1 MKSKIFLF
9 LSLFITIMGQAQTES
24 WKMKFHL
31 NDTVDAVFDVLVEHG
46 EEGNMGMTIE
56 NGGELIC
63 LHSIEG
69 QEFPGF
75 LFPYFDTKI
84 EWNPTDKGDMAWKGW
99 FIKKGGKPVYF
110 DAQRMANVTLDE
122 FWKDSNSGEPIS
134 EGPLQFRQKVTF
146 ELGTPDEYQ
155 AIGLFQLYPAEKC
168 TGTFLT
174 ETGDYRFLKGTW
186 SNNHIQLQ
194 CLDGAH
200 LFCFTADVAHEEG
213 AFYNGRFY
221 SGNTYS
227 EKWEGEENVDFELRD
242 PEHLVHLKKGRE
254 NEVFSFQAMD
264 LQGNMKTFGAEDWKG
279 KLSIIQLMGTW
290 CPNCTDE
297 GKLMAAMH
305 KKYNTKGL
313 QIIPVAFERSDD
325 ITENKKVIQKQMAQ
339 LNCGYE
345 AYVGRAEGKGKER
358 AQNVFPQLEKV
369 MAFPTMIVVNSDGKV
384 IHVHTG
390 FNGPA
395 TGEYHTREVLQL
407 EKVIQ
412 GGLPK

>member
-1 MKSKIFLF
+1 MKPMIFLF

-31 NDTVDAVFDVLVEHG
+31 NDTVDAVFDVILEHG
-46 EEGNMGMTIE
+46 ESTMGMTIE
-56 NGGELIC
+56 NGGESIY

-84 EWNPTDKGDMAWKGW
+84 EWNPADKGDMAWKGW

-110 DAQRMANVTLDE
+110 DAQRQPYVSAE
-122 FWKDSNSGEPIS
+122 EEPIPNQLKQDLVI
-134 EGPLQFRQKVTF
+134 EKRQKVVF
-146 ELGTPDEYQ
+146 EPGTPDEYNS
-155 AIGLFQLYPAEKC
+155 IGLFHLYSNGMC

-186 SNNHIQLQ
+186 DFYNIQMQ

-200 LFCFTADVAHEEG
+200 LFCFTAEVAHEEG
-213 AFYNGRFY
+213 TFYNGRFY

-227 EKWEGEENVDFELRD
+227 EKWEGVDDMEFELRD

-305 KKYNTKGL
+305 KKYNAKGL

-325 ITENKKVIQKQMAQ
+325 IAENKKVIQKQMAQ

-369 MAFPTMIVVNSDGKV
+369 MAFPTMIVVNSEGKV

-395 TGEYHTREVLQL
+395 TGEYHTREVMQL

>member
-31 NDTVDAVFDVLVEHG
+31 NDTVDAVFDVLVEQG
-46 EEGNMGMTIE
+46 EEGIMGMTIE
-56 NGGELIC
+56 NGGELIY

-84 EWNPTDKGDMAWKGW
+84 EWNPADKGDMAWKGW

-110 DAQRMANVTLDE
+110 DAQRQPYVGLE
-122 FWKDSNSGEPIS
+122 EEPMPNQLKQDLVI
-134 EGPLQFRQKVTF
+134 EKRQKVVF
-146 ELGTPDEYQ
+146 EPGTPDEYNS
-155 AIGLFQLYPAEKC
+155 IGLFHLYSNGMC

-186 SNNHIQLQ
+186 SNNHIHLQ

-227 EKWEGEENVDFELRD
+227 EKWEGEDDVDFELRNS
-242 PEHLVHLKKGRE
+242 EELVKLKSGRE
-254 NEVFSFQAMD
+254 GEVFTFNVMD
-264 LQGNMKTFGAEDWKG
+264 MQGNMKTFGAEDWKG
-279 KLSIIQLMGTW
+279 KLSIVQLMGTW

-297 GKLMAAMH
+297 GKVMAAMH
-305 KKYNTKGL
+305 KKYNAKGL

-325 ITENKKVIQKQMAQ
+325 IAENKKVIQKQMAQ

-369 MAFPTMIVVNSDGKV
+369 MAFPTMIVVNSEGKV

-395 TGEYHTREVLQL
+395 TGEYYTREVLHL

>member
-31 NDTVDAVFDVLVEHG
+31 NDTVDAVFDVILEHG
-46 EEGNMGMTIE
+46 ESTMGMTIE
-56 NGGELIC
+56 NGGESIY

-84 EWNPTDKGDMAWKGW
+84 EWNPADKGDMAWKGW

-110 DAQRMANVTLDE
+110 DAQRQPYVSAE
-122 FWKDSNSGEPIS
+122 EEPMPNQLKQDLVI
-134 EGPLQFRQKVTF
+134 EKRQKVVF
-146 ELGTPDEYQ
+146 EPGTPDEYNS
-155 AIGLFQLYPAEKC
+155 IGLFHLYSNGKC

-186 SNNHIQLQ
+186 DFYNIQMQ

-200 LFCFTADVAHEEG
+200 LFCFTAEVAHEEG
-213 AFYNGRFY
+213 SFYNGRFY

-227 EKWEGEENVDFELRD
+227 EKWEGEDDMDFELRNS
-242 PEHLVHLKKGRE
+242 EELVKLKSGRE
-254 NEVFSFQAMD
+254 GEVFTFNAMD
-264 LQGNMKTFGAEDWKG
+264 LQGNMKTFGVEDWKG

-297 GKLMAAMH
+297 GKVMAAMH
-305 KKYNTKGL
+305 KKYNAKGL

-325 ITENKKVIQKQMAQ
+325 IAENKKVIQKQMAQ

-369 MAFPTMIVVNSDGKV
+369 MAFPTMIVVNSEGKV

>member
-56 NGGELIC
+56 NGGELIY

-84 EWNPTDKGDMAWKGW
+84 EWNPADKGDMAWKGW

-110 DAQRMANVTLDE
+110 EAQRQPFVGLAE
-122 FWKDSNSGEPIS
+122 EPMPNQLKQDLVI
-134 EGPLQFRQKVTF
+134 EKRQKVVF
-146 ELGTPDEYQ
+146 EPGTPDEYNS
-155 AIGLFQLYPAEKC
+155 IGLFHLYSNGKC

-186 SNNHIQLQ
+186 DFNHIQLQ

-227 EKWEGEENVDFELRD
+227 EKWEGVDDVDFELRNS
-242 PEHLVHLKKGRE
+242 EELVKLKSGRE
-254 NEVFSFQAMD
+254 GEVFTFNAMD
-264 LQGNMKTFGAEDWKG
+264 LQGNMKTFGVEDWKG

-305 KKYNTKGL
+305 KKYNARGL

-325 ITENKKVIQKQMAQ
+325 IAENKKVIQKQMAQ

-369 MAFPTMIVVNSDGKV
+369 MAFPTMIVVNSEGKV

-395 TGEYHTREVLQL
+395 TGEYYTREVLHL

>member
-1 MKSKIFLF
+1 
-9 LSLFITIMGQAQTES
+9 
-24 WKMKFHL
+24 
-31 NDTVDAVFDVLVEHG
+31 
-46 EEGNMGMTIE
+46 
-56 NGGELIC
+56 
-63 LHSIEG
+63 
-69 QEFPGF
+69 
-75 LFPYFDTKI
+75 
-84 EWNPTDKGDMAWKGW
+84 
-99 FIKKGGKPVYF
+99 
-110 DAQRMANVTLDE
+110 MANVALDE

-134 EGPLQFRQKVTF
+134 EGPLLFRQKVTF
-146 ELGTPDEYQ
+146 DPGTPDAYQ
-155 AIGLFQLYPAEKC
+155 AIGLFQLYGGGKC

-186 SNNHIQLQ
+186 DFNHIQLQ

-221 SGNTYS
+221 SANTYS

-254 NEVFSFQAMD
+254 NEVFTFQAMD

-297 GKLMAAMH
+297 GKLMSAMH
-305 KKYNTKGL
+305 KKYNAKGL

-325 ITENKKVIQKQMAQ
+325 IAENKKVIQKQMAQ

-369 MAFPTMIVVNSDGKV
+369 MAFPTMIVVNSEGKV